1 MKMKKQVLNYTVI
14 VKPDERTGTN
24 ERCFSVYCPVL
35 DVYSE
40 GDTVEEA
47 LANIREAIELKLE
60 VLVEEKEE
68 LPMENDEVMVARVA
82 V

>member
-1 MKMKKQVLNYTVI
+1 MRKQILNYTVV
-14 VKPDERTGTN
+14 VKPDQRTGTD
-24 ERCFSVYCPVL
+24 EACFSVYCPAL

-40 GDTVEEA
+40 GDTVEQA
-47 LANIREAIELKLE
+47 LANIREAIELNLE

-68 LPMENDEVMVARVA
+68 LPIEDEGVMVTQVT